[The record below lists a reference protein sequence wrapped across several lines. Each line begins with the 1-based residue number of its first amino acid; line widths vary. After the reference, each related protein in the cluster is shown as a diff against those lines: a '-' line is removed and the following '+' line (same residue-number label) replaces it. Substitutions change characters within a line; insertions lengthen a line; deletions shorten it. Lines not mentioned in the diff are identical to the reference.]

1 MRTKQFTPLKNA
13 GQIIEEVDLT
23 RDQPTAADTAAF
35 ANFTFV
41 PQLALKNIH
50 LPVLTPLVGTDV
62 PGSPPEPVFD
72 SAAQDDIQGNIIPGF
87 NKDHQHFLF
96 LKVRKVKETKV
107 FLRELL
113 PRISTMEEVI
123 AFRRLYRSK
132 RFLLGRHNTYLC
144 STWVNIGFS
153 HHAIELLA
161 SQADADAFGDRS
173 FQLGLA
179 QRSSYLGDPT
189 APSHDGSPRKWKVG
203 GPKNAADIV
212 LIVASDHTSVL
223 DDLVDLLKLR
233 ANAAALEVIFEQRG
247 DTLSGDLRGHEHF
260 GFKDGV
266 SQPGVRGKLSSAP
279 GDYITPRYLSATDS
293 RRLYLAKPGQ
303 QLVWPGQ
310 FLLGEQR
317 QSTEDQVNAGS
328 AAVNFPKWAKR
339 GSYLVVRRLQQDVPA
354 FYAFVCR
361 GASRVGLT
369 QEKFA
374 AMLVGRWP
382 SGAPILRVPGADNPA
397 LGDDDFANNH
407 FIFDDNARPSSLNP
421 IPGYPGDT
429 YPQAAADFL
438 AQVCPHFAHIRKV
451 HPRDTATEM
460 GKPADSFARLILRR
474 GIPYGP
480 QLVGV
485 KHPKPK
491 LIAADRGLMFLCYGG
506 SIEDQFEFLQRRWSN
521 SASQPNRGG
530 FDPIIGQNGR
540 QGSRV
545 RFIDFPTAGGTVRI
559 KTKDEWVTP
568 TGGGYFFA
576 PSISAIR
583 DVLSA

>member
-13 GQIIEEVDLT
+13 GQVIEEIDLT
-23 RDQPTAADTAAF
+23 REQPSAADASAF
-35 ANFTFV
+35 TNFTFV

-50 LPVLTPLVGTDV
+50 LPVLTPLVGMDV
-62 PGSPPEPVFD
+62 PGSPLEPVFD

-96 LKVRKVKETKV
+96 LRICKAKEAKV
-107 FLRELL
+107 FLREIL

-161 SQADADAFGDRS
+161 GKADADAFGDRS

-189 APSHDGSPRKWKVG
+189 SPSHNGSPRKWKVG
-203 GPKNAADIV
+203 GPKNEADIV

-233 ANAAALEVIFEQRG
+233 ANAAALEVIFQQRG

-279 GDYITPRYLSATDS
+279 GDYITPRYISAGDS

-317 QSTEDQVNAGS
+317 QSTEDQVNA
-328 AAVNFPKWAKR
+328 AAAASNFPKWAKR

-361 GASRVGLT
+361 GAARVGLT

-382 SGAPILRVPGADNPA
+382 SGAPILRVPGADDPA

-407 FIFDDNARPSSLNP
+407 FIFDDDARPSWLNP
-421 IPGYPGDT
+421 DSRIPGRHVPAGRRRFPRAGVPALRAHSQGASSRHRDGDG
-429 YPQAAADFL
+429 
-438 AQVCPHFAHIRKV
+438 
-451 HPRDTATEM
+451 E
-460 GKPADSFARLILRR
+460 
-474 GIPYGP
+474 
-480 QLVGV
+480 
-485 KHPKPK
+485 
-491 LIAADRGLMFLCYGG
+491 
-506 SIEDQFEFLQRRWSN
+506 
-521 SASQPNRGG
+521 
-530 FDPIIGQNGR
+530 
-540 QGSRV
+540 
-545 RFIDFPTAGGTVRI
+545 
-559 KTKDEWVTP
+559 
-568 TGGGYFFA
+568 TG
-576 PSISAIR
+576 
-583 DVLSA
+583 

>member
-1 MRTKQFTPLKNA
+1 MFTPLKNA
-13 GQIIEEVDLT
+13 GQVIEEIDLT
-23 RDQPTAADTAAF
+23 LDQPATGPDAVAF

-41 PQLALKNIH
+41 PQLALKDIH
-50 LPVLTPLVGTDV
+50 LPVLTPLVGMDV

-72 SAAQDDIQGNIIPGF
+72 SAAQGDVQGNIIPGF

-96 LKVRKVKETKV
+96 LRIRKPKYAKA
-107 FLRELL
+107 FLREIL

-123 AFRRLYRSK
+123 AFRRLYRSR

-153 HHAIELLA
+153 HRAIELLA
-161 SQADADAFGDRS
+161 SKADADAFGDRS

-179 QRSSYLGDPT
+179 RRSSYLGDPT
-189 APSHDGSPRKWKVG
+189 SPKQNGFSRKWKVG
-203 GPKNAADIV
+203 GPKNEADIV
-212 LIVASDHTSVL
+212 LILASDHVSVL
-223 DDLVDLLKLR
+223 DDLVDLVKLR
-233 ANAAALEVIFEQRG
+233 ASAAALELIFEQRG
-247 DTLSGDLRGHEHF
+247 DTLPGNLRGHEHF
-260 GFKDGV
+260 GFKDGI
-266 SQPGVRGKLSSAP
+266 SQPGVRGKLSPAP
-279 GDYITPRYLSATDS
+279 GDYITPRYISAGDA
-293 RRLYLAKPGQ
+293 RRLYLARPGQ

-317 QSTEDQVNAGS
+317 QSTEDQLNA
-328 AAVNFPKWAKR
+328 AAAAANFPTWARR
-339 GSYLVVRRLQQDVPA
+339 GSYLVVRRLQQDVRQ
-354 FYAFVCR
+354 FYGFVAR
-361 GASRVGLT
+361 GAARVGLAPD
-369 QEKFA
+369 KFA

-407 FIFDDNARPSSLNP
+407 FIFDDDTRPSSLTP
-421 IPGYPGDT
+421 IPGYPGDAF
-429 YPQAAADFL
+429 PQAAADFL

-460 GKPADSFARLILRR
+460 GKPADTFARLILRR

-480 QLVGV
+480 RLVGV
-485 KHPKPK
+485 KRPKPS
-491 LIAADRGLMFLCYGG
+491 LIAKDRGLMFLCYGA

-521 SASQPNRGG
+521 SGSQPNRGG

-540 QGSRV
+540 HGSRV
-545 RFIDFPTAGGTVRI
+545 RFIDFPTPAGIVRI
-559 KTKDEWVTP
+559 KMKDEWVTP

-576 PSISAIR
+576 PTISAIR
-583 DVLSA
+583 DVLAA